1 MFPRRFRRRR
11 IGVTSGSIFSWWIG
25 RTIHPHRLAFR
36 RSVAL
41 QGEFLRE
48 TVIYG
53 GPGTASRPARHGAS
67 NFETTES
74 LMSSFPGSPRLIKGA
89 IIGLDPT
96 NPLAS
101 VVVFQY
107 NPDTMTRRLEARS
120 TGGTDTSD
128 RSEAFRLTGPPKET
142 ITLNIEVDATDQLE
156 QANPI
161 AIASGV
167 SPTLAALELLLYP
180 KSSTVI
186 ANVALA
192 QIGNIEIIPPEAP
205 LTLFVWGPARV
216 LPVRV
221 SGFSITE
228 EAYDPLLNPIRAK
241 VDLTL
246 NVLSYVDLKITN
258 PGYTLFMAH
267 QIAKEVLATT
277 NVVNSAL
284 NLTASVKFP

>member
-1 MFPRRFRRRR
+1 MTTFP
-11 IGVTSGSIFSWWIG
+11 
-25 RTIHPHRLAFR
+25 
-36 RSVAL
+36 
-41 QGEFLRE
+41 
-48 TVIYG
+48 
-53 GPGTASRPARHGAS
+53 
-67 NFETTES
+67 N
-74 LMSSFPGSPRLIKGA
+74 SPRLIKGA
-89 IIGLDPT
+89 IVGVDAF

-120 TGGTDTSD
+120 TGGGETSD

-161 AIASGV
+161 TIVSGI
-167 SPTLAALELLLYP
+167 STTLAALEMLLYP
-180 KSSTVI
+180 KSVSVI
-186 ANVALA
+186 ANAGLA
-192 QIGNIEIIPPEAP
+192 QAGNIEIIPPEGP
-205 LTLFVWGPARV
+205 LTLFVWGPTRV

-221 SGFSITE
+221 TGFSITE

-246 NVLSYVDLKITN
+246 NVLSYMDLKITN

-267 QIAKEVLATT
+267 QIAKEVMATT

-284 NLTASVKFP
+284 NVGVSLKI